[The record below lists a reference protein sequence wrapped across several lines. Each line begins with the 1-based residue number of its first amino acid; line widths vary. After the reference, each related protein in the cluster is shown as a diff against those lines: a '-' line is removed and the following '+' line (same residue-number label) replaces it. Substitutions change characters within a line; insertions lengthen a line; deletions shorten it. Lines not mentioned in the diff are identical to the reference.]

1 MAAFNSHRVD
11 HYPYSDPWRIPQEE
25 RLAKLVHGDRRIA
38 YYYEKPDTSTFRY
51 RIYNMMQAVNSDSNP
66 FEISATYFCESDAA
80 RMDEFLE
87 RASVL
92 VVCRTKYS
100 DITGAVLGHARRM
113 GIPVLFDVDDL
124 VFDDRYVQLVGESLD
139 QAMDSHDA
147 WDYWFAYI
155 SRIGAT
161 LRMCDAAITTN
172 ESLADRI
179 RDFVDIPVRV
189 VPNFLNEEQL
199 RVSAQIRQ
207 ARGTHGRNYERVTVG
222 YFGGTPTHNRDF
234 NVLAESLSEVMIENP
249 AVRLMVVGFPPNGG
263 LLNRLRH
270 RVETYPLVDFVN
282 LQEVLSMAD
291 INLVPLQDNLF
302 TNCKSELK
310 YFEAAVVGTPTLAS
324 PTHAYKLAMT
334 HGENGVLVKAQDWRV
349 RLEEAVSD
357 PDRMATI
364 ASRACECA
372 LARYSPQQQI
382 ERIWNATST
391 P

>member
-66 FEISATYFCESDAA
+66 FEISATYFCESDAP
-80 RMDEFLE
+80 RMGEFLE

-172 ESLADRI
+172 ESLADRMRGLRGHSCASGSI
-179 RDFVDIPVRV
+179 SSMRSSFGFQRRFVRLVVRTAAI
-189 VPNFLNEEQL
+189 L
-199 RVSAQIRQ
+199 
-207 ARGTHGRNYERVTVG
+207 ERVTVG

-324 PTHAYKLAMT
+324 PTHTYKLAMT

-382 ERIWNATST
+382 EQNWNATST